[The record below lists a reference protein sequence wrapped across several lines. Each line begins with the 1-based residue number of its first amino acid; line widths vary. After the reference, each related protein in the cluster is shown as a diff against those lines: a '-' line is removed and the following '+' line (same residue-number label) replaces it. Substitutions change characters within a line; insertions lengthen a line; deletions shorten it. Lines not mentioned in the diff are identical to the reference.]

1 MSLSLFEAARVARPV
16 GRAPATLCSRD
27 AGFAHL
33 QRGVLLMAGA
43 ARTPIMALAL
53 RYLSR
58 LRFPALFALAA
69 ALLAV
74 NLVFPDPV
82 PMLDELLLAT
92 LTVALGTWRKRGQPE
107 SDEQPPAAPEG

>member
-1 MSLSLFEAARVARPV
+1 MPAAAR
-16 GRAPATLCSRD
+16 APL
-27 AGFAHL
+27 
-33 QRGVLLMAGA
+33 
-43 ARTPIMALAL
+43 MALAL

-58 LRFPALFALAA
+58 LRFPTLFALAA

-92 LTVALGTWRKRGQPE
+92 LTVALGVWRKRGQPE
-107 SDEQPPAAPEG
+107 AEAQAPEPPD

>member
-1 MSLSLFEAARVARPV
+1 
-16 GRAPATLCSRD
+16 
-27 AGFAHL
+27 
-33 QRGVLLMAGA
+33 MAGA

-58 LRFPALFALAA
+58 LRFPTLFALAA

-92 LTVALGTWRKRGQPE
+92 LTVALGVWRKRGQPE
-107 SDEQPPAAPEG
+107 AEVQAPEPPD